1 MSAVETQDDSK
12 LLLNVKIDQ
21 PSSCVRHVVVTIP
34 RSEIERY
41 FRKVYDEIA
50 PRADLPGFRA
60 GKIPRKLLENRFR
73 QTATEQVK
81 SSLVMD
87 SLQQVTEGGEFSAI
101 SEPDMDY
108 GAVDIPATGD
118 FTYEF
123 KIEVRPEFETPNWK
137 GLELKKTEFKVTD
150 EEVDLQ
156 LHRTLE
162 RITQGEAVDD
172 TAKPG
177 DRVVVSIDFKH
188 EGKVVSSV
196 DEVVVT
202 LRSKLSLADCIIENF
217 GELLTGAKEGEK
229 LSTKVK
235 IFETSLNEAF
245 RGVEVDAEI
254 SVEEVRRVNVEG
266 MSKSVLDTLGFD
278 TTEELKDFVRAELVR
293 QCEYHQN
300 QLIRTQVSSLLT
312 AGADWELPQ
321 ALVRRQADREM
332 HRRVLELRRSG
343 FTDDQIRSVVNNL
356 RRNIEETTKVALR
369 EHFVLEK
376 IAEDLTIEPTEAE
389 YDSEIELIAQQSDLS
404 ARQVRAKLE
413 RNGQMDALRN
423 QILERR
429 VIDTIVAE
437 AKVTPEDGGSIL
449 KEEADEFALEH
460 LVAPVSQIL
469 PEARYDEQPEDGSE
483 NKSVKPT

>member
-1 MSAVETQDDSK
+1 MSAVETHDDSK

-87 SLQQVTEGGEFSAI
+87 SLQQITEGGEFSAI

-108 GAVDIPATGD
+108 GAVEIPATGD

-172 TAKPG
+172 AAKPG

-188 EGKVVSSV
+188 DGKIISSV
-196 DEVVVT
+196 DEAVVT

-229 LSTKVK
+229 RSTKVK

-278 TTEELKDFVRAELVR
+278 TTEELKDFVRSELER

-343 FTDDQIRSVVNNL
+343 FTDDQIRSVINNL
-356 RRNIEETTKVALR
+356 RRNIEETTKASLR

-376 IAEDLTIEPTEAE
+376 IAEDLAIEPTDAE

-413 RNGQMDALRN
+413 RTGQMDALRN

-429 VIDTIVAE
+429 VIDAIVAE
-437 AKVTPEDGGSIL
+437 AKVTLEDGGSIL
-449 KEEADEFALEH
+449 KEESDEFALEH

-469 PEARYDEQPEDGSE
+469 PEARYDEQPEDGSQ